1 MRNYWIILVLIW
13 SSSVSAQELNCTVK
27 VNAEQIAGTNKQV
40 FKTLEKALNDFVN
53 KTEWTGQE
61 YKANERINCSMNINV
76 TEFDTNRFKATIQV
90 ESSRPVYNSTYSSP
104 VFNFNDKE
112 FSFDYIEFQLL
123 NFNPTSFDSNLV
135 SVISFYSF
143 IIIGLDADTFA
154 LNGGNNYLENAR
166 EILTT
171 AQGSNYKGWN
181 QGESNQNR
189 YFLLT
194 DLLSQTFS
202 PYREALFQYHF
213 DGLDTMHQDPKGAKD
228 KIVEAVK
235 NVTDLYKVR
244 PNAFLMR
251 VFFDAKVDE
260 MVSLFSGGP
269 KMNVAELISTL
280 NQVSPINAAKWATIK
295 Y

>member
-13 SSSVSAQELNCTVK
+13 TSSVSAQELNCTVK

-112 FSFDYIEFQLL
+112 FSFDYIEFQIL

-154 LNGGNNYLENAR
+154 LNGGSNYLENAR

-194 DLLSQTFS
+194 DLLSQTYAS
-202 PYREALFQYHF
+202 YREALFQYHF
-213 DGLDTMHQDPKGAKD
+213 EGLDTMHQDSKGAKD

-269 KMNVAELISTL
+269 KMNVAELIGTL

>member
-1 MRNYWIILVLIW
+1 MRNYWILLVLIW
-13 SSSVSAQELNCTVK
+13 TSSVSAQELNCTVK

-112 FSFDYIEFQLL
+112 FSFDYIEFQIL

-154 LNGGNNYLENAR
+154 LNGGSNYLENAR

-194 DLLSQTFS
+194 DLLSQTYAS
-202 PYREALFQYHF
+202 YREALFQYHF
-213 DGLDTMHQDPKGAKD
+213 EGLDTMHQDSKGAKD

-269 KMNVAELISTL
+269 KMNVAELIGTL

>member
-1 MRNYWIILVLIW
+1 MRKYGILLGMILGFNAY
-13 SSSVSAQELNCTVK
+13 AQELNCTVK
-27 VNAEQIAGTNKQV
+27 VNADQIAGTNKQV

-61 YKANERINCSMNINV
+61 YKPNERINCSMNINV
-76 TEFDTNRFKATIQV
+76 TEFDSNRFKASIQV

-104 VFNFNDKE
+104 VFNYNDKE
-112 FSFDYIEFQLL
+112 FSFDYIEFQNLT
-123 NFNPTSFDSNLV
+123 FTPTTFDSNLV
-135 SVISFYSF
+135 SVVSFYSF
-143 IIIGLDADTFA
+143 IIIGLDADTFS
-154 LNGGNNYLENAR
+154 LNGGSNYLENAR

-194 DLLSQTFS
+194 DLMSQTFA

-213 DGLDTMHQDPKGAKD
+213 EGMDTMHQDPKGAKD

-235 NVTDLYKVR
+235 NVTDISKVR

-260 MVSLFSGGP
+260 MVSILSGGP
-269 KMNVAELISTL
+269 KMNVADLISTL